1 MLHRKVEE
9 ELIPFCE
16 KYDLGVLPYFP
27 LANGFLTGKY
37 KKGKAA
43 PSGSRLQS
51 DGKGM
56 FTEENFEFLENLRSF
71 GNERGKSVLDL
82 AFAWLL
88 KRKAVSSVIAGATTV
103 DQVIANAATAEWE
116 LSNEEYKTVTDIIP

>member
-51 DGKGM
+51 DDRGV
-56 FTEENFEFLENLRSF
+56 FTEENFEFIENLRSF
-71 GNERGKSVLDL
+71 GKERGKSVLDL

-88 KRKAVSSVIAGATTV
+88 KRGVVSSVIAGATTV
-103 DQVIANAATAEWE
+103 EQVISNASTADWE
-116 LSNEEYKTVTDIIP
+116 LSNEEYEMVTDIIP